1 MKTWPFALTG
11 VLVLLIIGGYGYQQ
25 YSLLNQI
32 NTKLEKVS
40 LATVSLSGAKL
51 DMNLAI
57 TNPSAI
63 TLQIDKLTLDFYAS
77 GLDVGRVESEPFTLT
92 AGETTRISF
101 PLEVS
106 FSKLGMS
113 AIDAFRKGS
122 LNWTVDGQA
131 DLTLPLGFDYA
142 HKFKIPQEVQ

>member
-1 MKTWPFALTG
+1 MKLWP
-11 VLVLLIIGGYGYQQ
+11 VLLICLLLVLIIGGYSYNQ
-25 YSLLNQI
+25 YALLNQI
-32 NTKLEKVS
+32 DAKLEKVG
-40 LATVSLSGAKL
+40 LGTVSLSGAKL

-63 TLQIDKLTLDFYAS
+63 TLQIDKLMLDFYAS

-113 AIDAFRKGS
+113 AIDAFRKGN

-131 DLTLPLGFDYA
+131 DLTLPFGLDYT
-142 HKFKIPQEVQ
+142 HKFTIPQ